1 MILRLSRVMVVTGL
15 LVLALATPH
24 ATAAEPLLA
33 VYDLDWQLRYYLKDD
48 IIYNLDWQI
57 VYYIRD
63 NSVFDKKWVKRYY
76 LKDTELYDWNW
87 QRRYFIRE
95 YTTPQPAG
103 K

>member
-1 MILRLSRVMVVTGL
+1 MMLRLSRMIAISGL
-15 LVLALATPH
+15 LVLVLVGSH
-24 ATAAEPLLA
+24 AIAAEPLLA
-33 VYDLDWQLRYYLKDD
+33 VYDLNWELRYYLKGD
-48 IIYNLDWQI
+48 IIYDLDWQI

-87 QRRYFIRE
+87 QRRYYIRE